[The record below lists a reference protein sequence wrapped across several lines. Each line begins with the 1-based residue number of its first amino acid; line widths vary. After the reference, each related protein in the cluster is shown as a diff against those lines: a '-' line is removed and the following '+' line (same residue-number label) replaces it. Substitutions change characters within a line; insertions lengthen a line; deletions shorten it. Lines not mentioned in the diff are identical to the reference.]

1 MEAILNLILRFG
13 FISRKQFRALLEEP
27 LTSHQQLMDT
37 LKERQWISPRDL
49 QELEPLLE
57 SLEAISE
64 GPPESRDPRMQEIH
78 ATAARVARSDSN
90 VLILGESGV
99 GKSRLARWIHTH
111 SLRNKG
117 PFVVVSCGSI
127 PEALLESELFG
138 VEKGAYTGASKT
150 REGRFQKA
158 GGGTLFLDEIGELPL
173 NLQVKLLRAIQ
184 EKKVEPLGSG
194 REVYVNVRLIA
205 ATNRDLEED
214 VREKRFREDLY
225 FRLNVVPLLLPPLR
239 ERKQDIPLLFD
250 FFMKEFEKKYGRIF
264 IPEDPSLPE
273 KLVNYPWPG
282 NIREL
287 ENCLERLCVLS
298 DDGNLKLKDLP
309 PSVKQSLEEGKT
321 KAPPGTGP
329 EVRPGASNAYSESIY
344 RSNGASSPPEADLT
358 DAEFVRK
365 NLRGA
370 IEARRGL
377 PTIAQAE
384 EYLIRRALE
393 NTGGSV
399 SKTAELLDV
408 HRNTIR
414 NKIQQY
420 GIDRKSLENG

>member
-13 FISRKQFRALLEEP
+13 FISRKQFRSLLDEP
-27 LTSHQQLMDT
+27 IETHQQLMDT
-37 LKERQWISPRDL
+37 LRERQWVSPRDI
-49 QELEPLLE
+49 QELEPLLA

-64 GPPESRDPRMQEIH
+64 GPPESRDPRMQDIH

-138 VEKGAYTGASKT
+138 VEKGAYTGASRT

-239 ERKQDIPLLFD
+239 ERKEDIPLLFD
-250 FFMKEFEKKYGRIF
+250 FFLKEFEKKYGRIF
-264 IPEDPSLPE
+264 IPEDPMLPQ
-273 KLVNYPWPG
+273 KMADYPWPG

-298 DDGNLKLKDLP
+298 EDGNLKLKDLP
-309 PSVKQSLEEGKT
+309 PSLQKSLPLVDSGKPDT
-321 KAPPGTGP
+321 RPETSKDRDMDPAAGNFGNTDGPGF
-329 EVRPGASNAYSESIY
+329 SL
-344 RSNGASSPPEADLT
+344 D
-358 DAEFVRK
+358 FVRK
-365 NLRGA
+365 SLQGA
-370 IEARRGL
+370 FEARRGL

-384 EYLIRRALE
+384 EFLIRRALE
-393 NTGGSV
+393 STGGSV
-399 SKTAELLDV
+399 SKSAELLDV

>member
-13 FISRKQFRALLEEP
+13 FISRKQFRSLLDEP
-27 LTSHQQLMDT
+27 IETHQQLMDT
-37 LKERQWISPRDL
+37 LRERQWVSPRDI
-49 QELEPLLE
+49 QELEPLLA

-64 GPPESRDPRMQEIH
+64 GPPESRDPRMQDIH

-138 VEKGAYTGASKT
+138 VEKGAYTGASRT

-239 ERKQDIPLLFD
+239 ERKEDIPLLFD
-250 FFMKEFEKKYGRIF
+250 FFLKEFEKKYGRIF
-264 IPEDPSLPE
+264 IPEDPMLPQ
-273 KLVNYPWPG
+273 KMADYPWPG

-298 DDGNLKLKDLP
+298 EDGNLKLKDLP
-309 PSVKQSLEEGKT
+309 PSLQKSLPLVDSGKPDT
-321 KAPPGTGP
+321 RPETSKDRDMDPAAGNFGNTDGPGFS
-329 EVRPGASNAYSESIY
+329 R
-344 RSNGASSPPEADLT
+344 D
-358 DAEFVRK
+358 FVRK
-365 NLRGA
+365 SLQGA
-370 IEARRGL
+370 FEARRGL

-384 EYLIRRALE
+384 EFLIRRALE
-393 NTGGSV
+393 STAGSV
-399 SKTAELLDV
+399 SKSAELLDV

>member
-13 FISRKQFRALLEEP
+13 FISRKQFRTLLDEP
-27 LTSHQQLMDT
+27 ISSHRELMET

-57 SLEAISE
+57 SLEAIRE

-250 FFMKEFEKKYGRIF
+250 FFLKEFEKKYGRIF
-264 IPEDPSLPE
+264 IPEDPSLPDR
-273 KLVNYPWPG
+273 LMNYPWPG

-298 DDGNLKLKDLP
+298 DDGSLRMKDLP
-309 PSVKQSLEEGKT
+309 PSVIHTLTDVPK
-321 KAPPGTGP
+321 
-329 EVRPGASNAYSESIY
+329 
-344 RSNGASSPPEADLT
+344 NGAGT
-358 DAEFVRK
+358 DASAMAGTSPSASEQSNRSSEPDADFVRK
-365 NLRGA
+365 NLQGA
-370 IEARRGL
+370 FEARRGL
-377 PTIAQAE
+377 PTIAEAE

-393 NTGGSV
+393 SSRGSI

-408 HRNTIR
+408 HRNTVR

>member
-1 MEAILNLILRFG
+1 MLA
-13 FISRKQFRALLEEP
+13 
-27 LTSHQQLMDT
+27 
-37 LKERQWISPRDL
+37 ERQWVSARDME
-49 QELEPLLE
+49 ELEPLLE
-57 SLEAISE
+57 SLQTITE
-64 GPPESRDPRMQEIH
+64 GPPESADPVMQEVH

-99 GKSRLARWIHTH
+99 GKSRLARWIHNH

-127 PEALLESELFG
+127 PETLLESELFG
-138 VEKGAYTGASKT
+138 VEKGAYTGASRT

-214 VREKRFREDLY
+214 VKQKRFREDLY
-225 FRLNVVPLLLPPLR
+225 FRLNVVPMELPPLR
-239 ERKQDIPLLFD
+239 RRREDIPLLFH
-250 FFMKEFEKKYGRIF
+250 FFLKEFEKRYGRIF
-264 IPEDPSLPE
+264 LPEDPALPQR
-273 KLVNYPWPG
+273 LMNYRWPG

-298 DDGNLKLKDLP
+298 EDGHLKTSDLP
-309 PSVKQSLEEGKT
+309 PGILKAIYPDGDEGTSQSLEP
-321 KAPPGTGP
+321 AH
-329 EVRPGASNAYSESIY
+329 RPLDKHVHESLKGSFERKRGI
-344 RSNGASSPPEADLT
+344 PTL
-358 DAEFVRK
+358 AE
-365 NLRGA
+365 
-370 IEARRGL
+370 
-377 PTIAQAE
+377 AE

-393 NTGGSV
+393 ASEGNLGRA
-399 SKTAELLDV
+399 AELLDV
-408 HRNTIR
+408 HRNTVR
-414 NKIQQY
+414 NKINQY
-420 GIDRKSLENG
+420 GIDRKSLEKG